1 MIAQAKSL
9 NSFWSDSLLEPFA
22 IVQDLLTE
30 IALVPEDFIAIIR
43 EAFGDHVQSELVEDI
58 RQQWAIQDFSALPDI
73 EVRSKTELAGAVGAF
88 SIDTGKIYLAEELL
102 QNSRENLP
110 SIVSTLLEEIGH
122 FVDARINPMDA
133 PGDEGAIFAAL
144 ARGQALTKQDL
155 EGLKAENDFAKIT
168 LDTQGITQE
177 IAIEQKIFDD
187 DDRIPVLDTTDNPW
201 SKIALIRSKV
211 KNSAGESF
219 GKAGTGFLISPFH
232 ILTAGHNIFSSFNEA
247 SEAPKL
253 VEKDSIKVVLG
264 KDGTIRPYGE
274 ATVKEYRVFD
284 QWKSPSNWD
293 FSSNTLRW
301 EDKSN
306 DFDLALLTL
315 DRNIGSFTDYFD
327 TLQSLDDSFLEGL
340 KVNLAGYPSDV
351 TFDWAEDAD
360 LYRAFGEIDHVT
372 NERLYYNGTLDTY
385 KGQSGGPVWV
395 LNPESQDR
403 SIVGVHVTGEVDFNT
418 GVRLTQDKIETI
430 NQWVDA
436 DDIPI
441 DLPDFVDYDQWFGQ
455 GLEPSLN
462 HYREVSTSNI
472 LPGESLSITGGLYN
486 SGTAI
491 VDPKHP
497 ESTPVYVEFYASL
510 DQTFGDVFDYKI
522 GEAIILAPAPF
533 TANTVT
539 WSGIFP
545 EDVPDDN
552 YNIGW
557 KIDPLDSLEEFSETN
572 NAAFLGTLNV
582 GNSPGHST
590 YQSGEIK
597 KWLDDLLADIEVSLQ
612 GLSTDSDEENSQ
624 NDNGILATR
633 LPILGDTLGEVQ
645 DITSIL
651 SEIRSAIATT
661 FQPDLLLTA
670 DEIAQQLSAIPYL
683 NVTTVSETAD
693 SVEFALD
700 LNGVVNLADVD
711 IAPDLGL
718 LDQFGFNIDGNAT
731 VDLTYDLQGLRFGVN
746 QSQAYVNRDS
756 SDLNIGVNVELPEA
770 GLSGQLGCMDLNL
783 TTALPETLGF
793 DFTVDLDDFDHSLD
807 FSQLGE
813 ISLFDFDFDL
823 PDGGAINLPSIS
835 GGLNLDLGQLGRLD
849 FSDPSQP
856 DYTIPFSFDDISLDL
871 DSLYTDFLK
880 PSLDKINLV
889 FQPLQPFLDILD
901 LEIPIVSQLPDS
913 TFLDLNADG
922 QINFRDLA
930 EFEAKRQGIDLDFGL
945 IDNILEFN
953 TFIQDIPDVGGE
965 IILGNIN
972 IDTSGTIS
980 TAPVEVSTPN
990 LNLPSGFNFPLLDN
1004 PFDFAY
1010 NLLLDTPTEL
1020 FTYRTPSLDFNIN
1033 PGVFVPIVGPL
1044 GVRIGGNF
1052 GAKAQF
1058 GFGFDTYGLNHGL
1071 TCGDSHSHR
1080 FEDGFYISDTANLD
1094 GTGDDIPEA
1103 VLTAGL
1109 SLDGGLDI
1117 GFAQA
1122 FIGGDINGE
1131 INFNLNDPTPGDG
1144 KIRFNEI
1151 PFDDPKNI
1159 FDPIAWDEIYAQLE
1173 SRFYV
1178 GLPGTGWDYSF
1189 EYPQSPQIPL
1199 LNAEQLNTASE
1210 QITAGAE
1217 SLKDAIA
1224 NFNDGIGQVVDTIS
1238 DGLADAEEAVRDA
1251 VGDIGEAINQAGDDV
1266 SNELARFDKNVLA
1279 PLREGLGLDDLLENP
1294 VIKSVGKRL
1303 SDYRQSMVNSLDV
1316 ISNISKGNRKTVRVD
1331 VDNHKTF
1338 DHEVVGDEL
1347 RIFWNSDASQRYG
1360 LGSGARLV
1368 VDVDDKGHIVFG
1380 GPSFETSEVVGIKYK
1395 GYVRTNWR
1403 QECLGPICRDIPTI
1417 ETGWEKVGEDRQVVT
1432 HSNVGAVPTSGIN
1445 KISILGTS
1453 HNDTI
1458 LVQDTI
1464 NKPVW
1469 IAGRDGDDILQGG
1482 SSNDEIYGEQ
1492 GHDTLLGGGGNDK
1505 LSGYDGDDVLSGG
1518 TGDDTF
1524 YGDSGEDRLDGGEG
1538 DDTLYGGSGNDALL
1552 GGAGDDRLLGLSGQD
1567 KLAGGAGDDL
1577 LLGGDDDDA
1586 LEGGEGDDTMGGLGG
1601 KDYLAG
1607 NQGHD
1612 SLFGGD
1618 GDDNLFG
1625 DSDGFAGE
1633 DKLYGGAG
1641 DDLLRGGDGDD
1652 LLKGNDGAD
1661 YLNGGTGVDE
1671 LIGGVDTV
1679 SDGNDVLKGGSGNDL
1694 LEGGY
1699 SNASSGT
1706 FRGRSDFQ
1714 AQDLLLGGDGVDTL
1728 KGQSGPDYLDGGADS
1743 DVITGSGGD
1752 DILIDGGG
1760 AGFLSGGDGEDLL
1773 ILSTDA
1779 TTNFSSEAAGGAGK
1793 DTFVATALSDYITGG
1808 SGDEDIYGLAGND
1821 TINGGWGKDNA
1832 YGQEGDDELYG
1843 YQGDDY
1849 LQGGAGADTLDG
1861 GSEQDTLLGDA
1872 GNDSLKGGWGNDTL
1886 DGGADDDYLQGDSG
1900 DDVLIAGGGANIL
1913 IGGGGDD
1920 TYRIDAA
1927 IDDGSVIQ
1935 NYDAQNSVESLVIDN
1950 LELTD
1955 KSQLHRDL
1963 ENDAN
1968 DLIIDLNQDGVFTRS
1983 GNDLLVDDFFKRLNS
1998 DGRVPHYLIED
2009 VDGLEGEDILKW
2021 FNARP
2026 TLSDSEPYLFLPI
2039 SQNPVEVAGQNVASL
2054 LPNGSIED
2062 LDGFED
2068 AIAVTYV
2075 DNTNGRWEY
2084 SLSNGRDWLEFGAEF
2099 SLPANREALLLDAT
2113 NQIRFV
2119 PNKDFIGKASIE
2131 FYAWDQAQDR
2141 QAGTFLN
2148 LDDEYVTYGDN
2159 SSVSAAKGT
2168 AEITVTHPQPIFTW
2182 SQQIQKIEVENP
2194 LPPTSNGNNW
2204 YPSTSLNFDDTVVSD
2219 KDGNIY
2225 LTGYTRDPDHYF
2237 NSDVLWIQKLDSSG
2251 QTVWLLKTIEHTFS
2265 NDTISDLTVDN
2276 DGHLYI
2282 SGGTRPDDV
2291 DQGYVAK
2298 LDSDGNV
2305 LSNREDGYFI
2315 LDSQLSSRTISTT
2328 DKNGNLYLLG
2338 VFDRSLTKYTAAGVR
2353 EWKVC
2358 TSFDCA
2364 NLSEKAEEVTE
2375 EVATDHQG
2383 NVYVATGY
2391 VPYDDEG
2398 YIVIQKRDAE
2408 TGAEVDSWTIM
2419 RGESIPSRNWSAELV
2434 GFAVDDDNNL
2444 YLATHSWI
2452 AKYTSKGTKTWMEPI
2467 NSVAA
2472 EASNMSLDEDG
2483 NVYLSGSNLDEDVN
2497 VAWALKYDS
2506 INGDLI
2512 WAKHFNSKTSYDAD
2526 TQGEIEISASAINV
2540 TSDGRI
2546 YVAGSIK
2553 NEEVGPPYLIDTE
2566 DVWVNKLVP
2575 FNNAPELDASYS
2587 PTLTATITSQPS
2599 AGSTVA
2605 DIIVD
2610 GSVKDADAQLIE
2622 AMAITQVDNTNG
2634 TWEYSLD
2641 RGNTWLTLNNP
2652 QENEALLL
2660 AADDQIRFVPNADYH
2675 GEATFRFRAWDQGE
2689 FAEEFQLHSYTG
2701 GDQQNPVAA
2710 EQSNGNVIVVW
2721 ESDSPDQSGTDIYAQ
2736 RFDYTGNRLYAT
2748 DSLSESFFQV
2758 NPDLDNRGTDAKR
2771 ANPEIAVLPNDEFI
2785 VVWESI
2791 PQVYLTTVVGAARPR
2806 ELYGQRF
2813 RADGEADGDAFLI
2826 DSSTSSD
2833 GHQINPGVAALA
2845 DGKFVVTWEAYG
2857 HDTDATVAALAD
2869 GWADVGI
2876 MASVGNDLY
2885 IQQGDKLYKGYL
2897 TTVGGN
2903 QSLAYSL
2910 VSEGWEGAT
2919 SMTAMGDSLYITVPD
2934 GRLFKVS
2941 TTELNEFGNL
2951 KYWQVSDGWTDVT
2964 AMTSIG
2970 DSLYITI
2977 PDGRLF
2983 KVSTTELNEF
2993 GNLKYWQA
3001 SDGWTDVTGMAA
3013 VGEYLYI
3020 TIPDGRLFKVSTTEL
3035 NEFGNLKYWQASD
3048 GWTDVS
3054 DMTAVGQD
3062 LYVQQGDQLYKV
3074 STTEV
3079 NENGKLAS
3087 EPVAYGGWDIL
3098 GQVFNADGTEF
3109 SDKFFVNSSLFE
3121 NQVDPALTALAD
3133 GQFVVSWADNYNIH
3147 AQVLADDGGKVGTE
3161 LVIATSTVDN
3171 LTTAPEHSITDLGE
3185 QGHFLITWHS
3195 QADNQIYAQP
3205 FDANG
3210 QLGEKFLVAANA
3222 QNPSTTRL
3230 HDGSFVITWEQND
3243 AAIVGIYGQHYN
3255 SQGNPLGAPFKANSY
3270 NANEYENGDAIALA
3284 NGHFFSTWAS
3294 LGQDQSGY
3302 GIYGKRFNFS
3312 GVTVPLNDYQT
3323 GISDND
3329 DVATITVFDQA
3340 HDLTF
3345 DADEDTSTEGNF
3357 LVTEDLDQFQLQI
3370 LETGFD
3376 GVLSE
3381 ATAIEL
3387 ASGALL
3393 QVDHQGNV
3401 SYDPNG
3407 QFDYLQVGETAMDQF
3422 TYQINYGADPGDLAT
3437 TTNVTDTATVS
3448 FMIQGINDGP
3458 VANQAAPNQLAD
3470 EGQLFNYI
3478 LPTDIFFDPEGD
3490 PLTYTVQLKDGLPL
3504 PDWLTFDETT
3514 HSLMGTPAQ
3523 TDVGTLELEIL
3534 VQDPGQETAQSKL
3547 TLEVSPAPRPE
3558 LAMSEFAAQVD
3569 SIGFDQRLSIDFYLL
3584 NHGITVDESFQ
3595 VDFYLSPD
3603 ETISAADQYL
3613 GSYSVTNG
3621 LEGDALEAVSLS
3633 VVLPDSTFFLQDGPD
3648 EQLELYVGAI
3658 IDPNNAIDEANEAN
3672 NANQG
3677 FGEDIDQVTV
3687 SLPEPVA
3694 HDDAFTTQ
3702 ENTPVIANVL
3712 TNDEDLGLGSLNI
3725 TQINGAD
3732 LVDGELLVLPSGA
3745 LLTPYSNGTFTYNPN
3760 GQFEALNDD
3769 ETSSDSFTYTLSN
3782 GALTATAAVTIAI
3795 IGESNT
3801 LQLLLGTDGDDS
3813 IEGQADNEFILGG
3826 DGNDTLDGGDGNDS
3840 LRGQIGI
3847 DTLSGG
3853 NGDDILSGGQGNDDL
3868 YGQSGRDILGGGQGD
3883 DILGGGRDVDSLS
3896 GHDGDDSLSGGFGGD
3911 TLTGGAGSDTFR
3923 YALLTQSLLA
3933 EEGLIGTF
3941 DVITD
3946 LVIGIDIID
3955 APNAF
3960 EVSNVVQA
3968 GTVATLDEAA
3978 IQTVLSMITFVANG
3992 AATFT
3997 VNSRDFLALN
4007 DSVAGYQQS
4016 SDALI
4021 EITGYS
4027 GNLASLAIA

>member
-1 MIAQAKSL
+1 M
-9 NSFWSDSLLEPFA
+9 
-22 IVQDLLTE
+22 
-30 IALVPEDFIAIIR
+30 
-43 EAFGDHVQSELVEDI
+43 
-58 RQQWAIQDFSALPDI
+58 
-73 EVRSKTELAGAVGAF
+73 
-88 SIDTGKIYLAEELL
+88 
-102 QNSRENLP
+102 
-110 SIVSTLLEEIGH
+110 
-122 FVDARINPMDA
+122 
-133 PGDEGAIFAAL
+133 
-144 ARGQALTKQDL
+144 
-155 EGLKAENDFAKIT
+155 
-168 LDTQGITQE
+168 
-177 IAIEQKIFDD
+177 
-187 DDRIPVLDTTDNPW
+187 
-201 SKIALIRSKV
+201 
-211 KNSAGESF
+211 
-219 GKAGTGFLISPFH
+219 
-232 ILTAGHNIFSSFNEA
+232 
-247 SEAPKL
+247 
-253 VEKDSIKVVLG
+253 
-264 KDGTIRPYGE
+264 
-274 ATVKEYRVFD
+274 
-284 QWKSPSNWD
+284 
-293 FSSNTLRW
+293 
-301 EDKSN
+301 
-306 DFDLALLTL
+306 
-315 DRNIGSFTDYFD
+315 
-327 TLQSLDDSFLEGL
+327 
-340 KVNLAGYPSDV
+340 
-351 TFDWAEDAD
+351 
-360 LYRAFGEIDHVT
+360 
-372 NERLYYNGTLDTY
+372 
-385 KGQSGGPVWV
+385 
-395 LNPESQDR
+395 
-403 SIVGVHVTGEVDFNT
+403 
-418 GVRLTQDKIETI
+418 
-430 NQWVDA
+430 
-436 DDIPI
+436 
-441 DLPDFVDYDQWFGQ
+441 
-455 GLEPSLN
+455 
-462 HYREVSTSNI
+462 
-472 LPGESLSITGGLYN
+472 
-486 SGTAI
+486 
-491 VDPKHP
+491 
-497 ESTPVYVEFYASL
+497 
-510 DQTFGDVFDYKI
+510 
-522 GEAIILAPAPF
+522 
-533 TANTVT
+533 
-539 WSGIFP
+539 
-545 EDVPDDN
+545 
-552 YNIGW
+552 
-557 KIDPLDSLEEFSETN
+557 
-572 NAAFLGTLNV
+572 
-582 GNSPGHST
+582 
-590 YQSGEIK
+590 
-597 KWLDDLLADIEVSLQ
+597 
-612 GLSTDSDEENSQ
+612 
-624 NDNGILATR
+624 
-633 LPILGDTLGEVQ
+633 
-645 DITSIL
+645 
-651 SEIRSAIATT
+651 
-661 FQPDLLLTA
+661 
-670 DEIAQQLSAIPYL
+670 
-683 NVTTVSETAD
+683 
-693 SVEFALD
+693 
-700 LNGVVNLADVD
+700 
-711 IAPDLGL
+711 
-718 LDQFGFNIDGNAT
+718 
-731 VDLTYDLQGLRFGVN
+731 
-746 QSQAYVNRDS
+746 
-756 SDLNIGVNVELPEA
+756 
-770 GLSGQLGCMDLNL
+770 
-783 TTALPETLGF
+783 
-793 DFTVDLDDFDHSLD
+793 
-807 FSQLGE
+807 
-813 ISLFDFDFDL
+813 
-823 PDGGAINLPSIS
+823 
-835 GGLNLDLGQLGRLD
+835 
-849 FSDPSQP
+849 
-856 DYTIPFSFDDISLDL
+856 
-871 DSLYTDFLK
+871 
-880 PSLDKINLV
+880 
-889 FQPLQPFLDILD
+889 
-901 LEIPIVSQLPDS
+901 
-913 TFLDLNADG
+913 
-922 QINFRDLA
+922 
-930 EFEAKRQGIDLDFGL
+930 
-945 IDNILEFN
+945 
-953 TFIQDIPDVGGE
+953 
-965 IILGNIN
+965 
-972 IDTSGTIS
+972 
-980 TAPVEVSTPN
+980 
-990 LNLPSGFNFPLLDN
+990 
-1004 PFDFAY
+1004 
-1010 NLLLDTPTEL
+1010 
-1020 FTYRTPSLDFNIN
+1020 
-1033 PGVFVPIVGPL
+1033 
-1044 GVRIGGNF
+1044 
-1052 GAKAQF
+1052 
-1058 GFGFDTYGLNHGL
+1058 
-1071 TCGDSHSHR
+1071 
-1080 FEDGFYISDTANLD
+1080 
-1094 GTGDDIPEA
+1094 
-1103 VLTAGL
+1103 
-1109 SLDGGLDI
+1109 
-1117 GFAQA
+1117 
-1122 FIGGDINGE
+1122 
-1131 INFNLNDPTPGDG
+1131 
-1144 KIRFNEI
+1144 
-1151 PFDDPKNI
+1151 
-1159 FDPIAWDEIYAQLE
+1159 
-1173 SRFYV
+1173 
-1178 GLPGTGWDYSF
+1178 
-1189 EYPQSPQIPL
+1189 
-1199 LNAEQLNTASE
+1199 
-1210 QITAGAE
+1210 
-1217 SLKDAIA
+1217 
-1224 NFNDGIGQVVDTIS
+1224 
-1238 DGLADAEEAVRDA
+1238 
-1251 VGDIGEAINQAGDDV
+1251 
-1266 SNELARFDKNVLA
+1266 
-1279 PLREGLGLDDLLENP
+1279 
-1294 VIKSVGKRL
+1294 
-1303 SDYRQSMVNSLDV
+1303 
-1316 ISNISKGNRKTVRVD
+1316 
-1331 VDNHKTF
+1331 
-1338 DHEVVGDEL
+1338 
-1347 RIFWNSDASQRYG
+1347 
-1360 LGSGARLV
+1360 
-1368 VDVDDKGHIVFG
+1368 DDKGHIVFG
-1380 GPSFETSEVVGIKYK
+1380 GPSFETSEVVGIKHK

-1403 QECLGPICRDIPTI
+1403 QECLGPICTDIPTV
-1417 ETGWEKVGEDRQVVT
+1417 ETGWEKVGEDRQTVE
-1432 HSNVGAVPTSGIN
+1432 HSNVGAVLASGIN
-1445 KISILGTS
+1445 KISIWGTS

-1469 IAGRDGDDILQGG
+1469 IAGRDGDDVLQGG
-1482 SSNDEIYGEQ
+1482 SSNDEIYGER
-1492 GHDTLLGGGGNDK
+1492 GHDTILGGGGNDK

-1518 TGDDTF
+1518 TGSDTLD
-1524 YGDSGEDRLDGGEG
+1524 GDAGEDRLDGGEG
-1538 DDTLYGGSGNDALL
+1538 DDTLYGGSDNDALL

-1567 KLAGGAGDDL
+1567 KLAGSAGNDL
-1577 LLGGDDDDA
+1577 LLGGDGDDS
-1586 LEGGEGDDTMGGLGG
+1586 LEGGEGDDTLGGLGG
-1601 KDYLAG
+1601 NDYLAG

-1618 GDDNLFG
+1618 GNDDLFG

-1641 DDLLRGGDGDD
+1641 DDLLNGGDGDD
-1652 LLKGNDGAD
+1652 LQKGQDGAD
-1661 YLNGGTGVDE
+1661 YLDGGAGADE
-1671 LIGGVDTV
+1671 LIGGSDST

-1699 SNASSGT
+1699 SDASSGT

-1743 DVITGSGGD
+1743 DVITGSSGD

-1793 DTFVATALSDYITGG
+1793 DTFVATALSDFITGG
-1808 SGDEDIYGLAGND
+1808 SGDEEIYGLTGND
-1821 TINGGWGKDNA
+1821 TIYAGWGNDTA
-1832 YGQEGDDELYG
+1832 YGQEGDDQLYG

-1849 LQGGAGADTLDG
+1849 LQGGAGADTLEG
-1861 GSEQDTLLGDA
+1861 GSEQDSLLGDA
-1872 GNDSLKGGWGNDTL
+1872 GNDILKGGWGNDTL

-1900 DDVLIAGGGANIL
+1900 DDVLIAGGGANTL
-1913 IGGGGDD
+1913 IGGDGGD
-1920 TYRIDAA
+1920 TYRVDAA

-1935 NYDAQNSVESLVIDN
+1935 NYDAQNSAESLIIDN
-1950 LELTD
+1950 LNLTN

-1963 ENDAN
+1963 ENDSN
-1968 DLIIDLNQDGVFTRS
+1968 DLIIDLNQDGAFTRS
-1983 GNDLLVDDFFKRLNS
+1983 GDDLLVDDFFKRLNS
-1998 DGRVPHYLIED
+1998 DGRVPYYLIED
-2009 VDGLEGEDILKW
+2009 VDGLKGEDILKW

-2062 LDGFED
+2062 LDGVED

-2075 DNTNGRWEY
+2075 DDTNGRWEY
-2084 SLSNGRDWLEFGAEF
+2084 ALDNGRDWVEFGAEF

-2148 LDDEYVTYGDN
+2148 LDDEYATYGDN

-2408 TGAEVDSWTIM
+2408 TGAEIDSWTIM
-2419 RGESIPSRNWSAELV
+2419 RGESIPSKNWSAELV

-2452 AKYTSKGTKTWMEPI
+2452 AKYTSKGTKTWIEPI

-2472 EASNMSLDEDG
+2472 EASNMSLDKNG

-2506 INGDLI
+2506 TNGDLI

-2587 PTLTATITSQPS
+2587 PTLTATITGEAS
-2599 AGSTVA
+2599 AGSTIA

-2610 GSVKDADAQLIE
+2610 GSIAEPDAQLVE
-2622 AMAITQVDNTNG
+2622 AMAITQVDDTNG
-2634 TWEYSLD
+2634 TWQYSLD
-2641 RGNTWLTLNNP
+2641 RGSTWLTLNNP

-2660 AADDQIRFVPNADYH
+2660 AADDQIRFIPNADYH

-2721 ESDSPDQSGTDIYAQ
+2721 QSDSPDQSGTDVYAQ

-2748 DSLSESFFQV
+2748 DSLAESFFQV
-2758 NPDLDNRGTDAKR
+2758 NPDLDERGTDAKR
-2771 ANPEIAVLPNDEFI
+2771 ANPAIAVLPNDEFI

-2833 GHQINPGVAALA
+2833 GHQINPAVAVLA

-2857 HDTDATVAALAD
+2857 HDTDATVSALAD
-2869 GWADVGI
+2869 GWADVGV

-2885 IQQGDKLYKGYL
+2885 IQQGDKLYKGSL

-2903 QSLAYSL
+2903 QSLAYSV

-2951 KYWQVSDGWTDVT
+2951 KYWQASDGWTDVT
-2964 AMTSIG
+2964 AMTAIG
-2970 DSLYITI
+2970 DS
-2977 PDGRLF
+2977 
-2983 KVSTTELNEF
+2983 
-2993 GNLKYWQA
+2993 
-3001 SDGWTDVTGMAA
+3001 
-3013 VGEYLYI
+3013 LYI

-3161 LVIATSTVDN
+3161 LVIATSAVDN

-3185 QGHFLITWHS
+3185 QGHFLIVWHS

-3210 QLGEKFLVAANA
+3210 QLGEQFLVAANA

-3243 AAIVGIYGQHYN
+3243 AASVGIYGQHYD

-3270 NANEYENGDAIALA
+3270 NADEYENGDAIALA

-3294 LGQDQSGY
+3294 SGQDQSGY

-3370 LETGFD
+3370 LEAGFD

-3381 ATAIEL
+3381 ATGIEL

-3407 QFDYLQVGETAMDQF
+3407 QFDYLQVGETATDQF
-3422 TYQINYGADPGDLAT
+3422 TYAILYGAVPEDAAANAT
-3437 TTNVTDTATVS
+3437 VTDTATVS
-3448 FMIQGINDGP
+3448 FTIQGINDGP
-3458 VANQAAPNQLAD
+3458 LANQAIPLQSAD
-3470 EGQLFNYI
+3470 EGQLFNYT
-3478 LPTDIFFDPEGD
+3478 LPADIFFDPEGD
-3490 PLTYTVQLKDGLPL
+3490 PLTYTIQLEDGLPL

-3613 GSYSVTNG
+3613 GSYAVTNG
-3621 LEGDALEAVSLS
+3621 LEGDALEAASLS
-3633 VVLPDSTFFLQDGPD
+3633 VVLPDSTFFFQDGQD
-3648 EQLELYVGAI
+3648 GQLELYVGAI

-3677 FGEDIDQVTV
+3677 LGEDIDQVTV

-3732 LVDGELLVLPSGA
+3732 LVDGESLVLPSGA
-3745 LLTPYSNGTFTYNPN
+3745 LLTPYSNGTFAYNPN

-3769 ETSSDSFTYTLSN
+3769 ETSGDSFTYTLSD
-3782 GALTATAAVTIAI
+3782 GALTATATVAIAI

-3853 NGDDILSGGQGNDDL
+3853 SGDDILGGGQGNDNL
-3868 YGQSGRDILGGGQGD
+3868 YGQSGRDILGGGQGN
-3883 DILGGGRDVDSLS
+3883 DILGGGRDVDSLN
-3896 GHDGDDSLSGGFGGD
+3896 GHDGDDRLSGGFGGD

-3933 EEGLIGTF
+3933 ADGLIETF
-3941 DVITD
+3941 DIITD
-3946 LVIGIDIID
+3946 FVVGIDIID
-3955 APNAF
+3955 GPNA
-3960 EVSNVVQA
+3960 VVASNVVQA
-3968 GTVATLDEAA
+3968 GTVATLNEAG
-3978 IQTVLSMITFVANG
+3978 IQAVLNETAFVANG

-3997 VNSRDFLALN
+3997 INSRDFLALN
-4007 DSVAGYQQS
+4007 DAVIGYQQS

-4027 GNLASLAIA
+4027 GDLADLAID